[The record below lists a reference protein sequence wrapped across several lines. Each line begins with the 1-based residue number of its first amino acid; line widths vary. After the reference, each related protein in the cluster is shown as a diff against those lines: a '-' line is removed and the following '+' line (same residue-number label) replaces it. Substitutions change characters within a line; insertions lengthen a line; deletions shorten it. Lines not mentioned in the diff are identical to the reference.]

1 MRSWGGFCGLLLGL
15 GAVLARSGLDGYDLV
30 KTVGFDLAL
39 ALFGSIRK
47 PCYNED
53 FRMPP
58 GAYQEHISH

>member
-47 PCYNED
+47 PCYNDD
-53 FRMPP
+53 FRMQP
-58 GAYQEHISH
+58 